1 MEAKEIQSVK
11 NQRINIDLKNEED
24 NQLVIPDDDYPSPIK
39 VPIIYFF
46 IGRSYFKQSFFI

>member
-24 NQLVIPDDDYPSPIK
+24 NQLIILDDQ
-39 VPIIYFF
+39 
-46 IGRSYFKQSFFI
+46 GRRTSQCHRAMALVVFLPRLEAML